1 MDISIIAGVVLFV
14 VISIAGLYK
23 KRRSQQKHNT
33 TSTNPHFEWVEVPE
47 KRELKTI
54 QTTER
59 QFKYNPKTG
68 QGEWV
73 DAPVTKTEWVVTEP
87 AHKEYVYK
95 ED

>member
-1 MDISIIAGVVLFV
+1 MDNTILIGVVLFA
-14 VISIAGLYK
+14 VIAIYACRK
-23 KRRSQQKHNT
+23 KSKNNN
-33 TSTNPHFEWVEVPE
+33 SASANPRFEWVEVPE

-68 QGEWV
+68 QSEWV
-73 DAPVTKTEWVVTEP
+73 DVPVTKTEWVVTEP

>member
-1 MDISIIAGVVLFV
+1 MDNTILIGVILFAVIAVY
-14 VISIAGLYK
+14 AYRK
-23 KRRSQQKHNT
+23 KSKNNKT

-68 QGEWV
+68 QNEWV
-73 DAPVTKTEWVVTEP
+73 DVPVTKTEWVVTEP
-87 AHKEYVYK
+87 AHKEYIYK

>member
-1 MDISIIAGVVLFV
+1 MDNTILIGVILFGVIAVY
-14 VISIAGLYK
+14 AYRK
-23 KRRSQQKHNT
+23 KSKNNNI

-68 QGEWV
+68 QNEWV
-73 DAPVTKTEWVVTEP
+73 DVPVTKTEWVVTEP

>member
-1 MDISIIAGVVLFV
+1 MFAVIAVY
-14 VISIAGLYK
+14 AYRK
-23 KRRSQQKHNT
+23 KSKNNKT
-33 TSTNPHFEWVEVPE
+33 TSTNSHFEWVEVPE

-68 QGEWV
+68 QNEWV

>member
-1 MDISIIAGVVLFV
+1 MNNTILIGVILFAVIAVY
-14 VISIAGLYK
+14 AYRK
-23 KRRSQQKHNT
+23 KSKSNKT

-54 QTTER
+54 QTMER

-68 QGEWV
+68 QNEWV
-73 DAPVTKTEWVVTEP
+73 DVPVTKTEWVVTEP

>member
-1 MDISIIAGVVLFV
+1 MDNTILIGVILFAVIAVY
-14 VISIAGLYK
+14 AYRK
-23 KRRSQQKHNT
+23 KSKGNKT

-68 QGEWV
+68 QNEWV
-73 DAPVTKTEWVVTEP
+73 DVPVTKTEWVVTEP